1 MDEALDGDPLTRL
14 TFFVPVE
21 LETVELREELAKNWP
36 ALPIRFQS
44 LHQDR
49 WESANGPFGDRIAA
63 QLRVRC
69 GAKDC
74 PGDFGR
80 ISLTVSPEPINGA
93 SEHLVFEPTRGLLQ
107 RQDGVWA
114 EGKRAQACRRSGRS
128 PLGRPASTLRWD
140 WQASRALTPYEVPAD
155 SVGLSRRGGTTEIE
169 CPICHR
175 IVRFLSQEADAALV
189 ELRSRS

>member
-1 MDEALDGDPLTRL
+1 MDEVPEGDRSTGS
-14 TFFVPVE
+14 TVVIWVE
-21 LETVELREELAKNWP
+21 PRREPAKEWP
-36 ALPIRFQS
+36 TLPARFQP
-44 LHQDR
+44 LQRGR
-49 WESANGPFGDRIAA
+49 WESANDPFDDRIAA

-69 GAKDC
+69 GVKDC

-93 SEHLVFEPTRGLLQ
+93 SEHLVFEPMRGLLK
-107 RQDGVWA
+107 REEGVWA
-114 EGKRAQACRRSGRS
+114 EGKRTQACRRSGRS
-128 PLGRPASTLRWD
+128 PLGRRASTRHWD